1 MVGGTE
7 FGQNSI
13 EEFEFPR
20 GSVEVQP
27 GEWRR
32 EYTMLICKWAEK
44 EACSNFQA
52 GLRQPT

>member
-1 MVGGTE
+1 MVSGTE

-13 EEFEFPR
+13 KELKFPR

-32 EYTMLICKWAEK
+32 EYTMLICRWAE
-44 EACSNFQA
+44 EEEHSYLQA